1 MPQYLSTANRQG
13 LKKFLWSSALLLS
26 ATLLGFWIDHQVSL
40 TSQAMIYVLAVV
52 LAAYKLALG
61 ESVAFALAA
70 VLALNFFFVP
80 PRWTLAVDNR
90 EHLIELSV
98 MLVLAL
104 VISRLAG
111 HLRRETEMAQ
121 INEKRARQLQALATD
136 LSNAKASDEVFE
148 LGLTALQAAFEGP
161 SVLVLCDSAG
171 LLVDDLT
178 LDRHERD
185 GLNSCLKEDAVLGP
199 GTGRWPGLNAWFLPI
214 KEQGVSLGAAFVRP
228 AKPDDHAGREHA
240 QALTALLAQCLVRMK
255 MGLAMQEA
263 QNDAQRR
270 QLQSTFLA
278 AISHDFRTPLSA
290 MVAAATS
297 LQTQHDKLGQAEQTR
312 LLQTLVSEAAY
323 LDTMT
328 DNTLQLVRLGTSDK
342 TLQRQWESVEE
353 IMGAVLARIRRL
365 DATRRVRA
373 TVPAGL
379 PLIKADPVL
388 LSQLLF
394 NLLENAL
401 KYSDA
406 EVELTASLQGQS
418 LEVGVHDRGP
428 GIAPVERE
436 AIFQPFIRGDHAVR
450 RGTGLGLAVCR
461 AIAQAHQATLEVRP
475 REGGGSSFCLTM
487 PIEAQPMS
495 DEELA

>member
-1 MPQYLSTANRQG
+1 MSTYLSTATRQG
-13 LKKFLWSSALLLS
+13 LKKILGSSALLAI
-26 ATLLGFWIDHQVSL
+26 ATLLGFWLDHQVSL

-111 HLRRETEMAQ
+111 HLRRETDTALINAQ
-121 INEKRARQLQALATD
+121 RARQLQALATD
-136 LSNAKASDEVFE
+136 LSNAKTAEDVFE
-148 LGLTALQAAFEGP
+148 LGRQALQAAFEGP
-161 SVLVLCDSAG
+161 SMLVLCNNEER
-171 LLVDDLT
+171 LVDDPS
-178 LDRHERD
+178 LDRHARD
-185 GLNSCLKEDAVLGP
+185 GLNSCLKENAVLGP

-214 KEQGVSLGAAFVRP
+214 KEQGMALGAACVRP
-228 AKPDDHAGREHA
+228 AQADDHAGREHA

-255 MGLAMQEA
+255 MGQAMQEA

-297 LQTQHDKLGQAEQTR
+297 LQSQHDKLSPAEQSR

-328 DNTLQLVRLGTSDK
+328 DNTLQLVRLE
-342 TLQRQWESVEE
+342 TLDRALQCQWESVEE
-353 IMGAVLARIRRL
+353 IIGAVLARIRRL

-373 TVPAGL
+373 QVAPGL
-379 PLIKADPVL
+379 PLIKADAVL

-401 KYSDA
+401 KYTEG
-406 EVELTASLQGQS
+406 EVELTAGLSAHG

-428 GIAPVERE
+428 GIPPAERE
-436 AIFQPFIRGDHAVR
+436 IIFQPFIRGDHAVR

-461 AIAQAHQATLEVRP
+461 AIAQTHQANLALRP
-475 REGGGSSFCLTM
+475 RQGGGSSFCLTLRV
-487 PIEAQPMS
+487 EAQPMAGQE
-495 DEELA
+495 DA